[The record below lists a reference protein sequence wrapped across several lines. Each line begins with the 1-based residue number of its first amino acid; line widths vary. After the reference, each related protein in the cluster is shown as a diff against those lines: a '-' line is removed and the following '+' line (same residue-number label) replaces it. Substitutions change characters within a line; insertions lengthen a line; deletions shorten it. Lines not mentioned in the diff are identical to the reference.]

1 MALFSR
7 RPKPDETP
15 APEPEAPPA
24 APDAEA
30 SPSIVLP
37 EEIIPEVG
45 ISFSTFGQ
53 AASARAVLRPA
64 AEAPPRSETVPGMPD
79 NVVLRAAL
87 DALPEKPENLDVMD
101 VMRQTLQG
109 HLYLRVRG
117 DARTLVAEGK
127 PLSPAV
133 STIEDKRFLLA
144 YTGGDPLQAAVRADG
159 DSGTSAL
166 GQPVGVVLANALAGD
181 YSGIILDHA
190 TPTGRIALPIEL
202 IRKAVEEGDPEL
214 TVKNLL
220 CRPRDQ
226 KTAVDIAGA
235 LARVKLWVAA
245 GPADENGRF
254 GLAEARTAEGA
265 RTLEVFS
272 HPLEV
277 IAMRRGDRPLPLTG
291 AQLRAALASDSA
303 ISGVVVDP
311 AGPWIRLDREPLL
324 AGLAAGAPD

>member
-15 APEPEAPPA
+15 APEPA
-24 APDAEA
+24 APDTSAPAEA
-30 SPSIVLP
+30 PEIVLP
-37 EEIIPEVG
+37 EEIIPQVG
-45 ISFSTFGQ
+45 ISVSTFGQ
-53 AASARAVLRPA
+53 AASSPPVIRAA

-79 NVVLRAAL
+79 NALLRAAL
-87 DALPEKPENLDVMD
+87 VALPEKPDNRDVMD
-101 VMRQTLQG
+101 VMRQALQG

-127 PLSPAV
+127 PLSLAV

-144 YTGGDPLQAAVRADG
+144 YTGGEPLQAAVRADG
-159 DSGTSAL
+159 DTGTSAL
-166 GQPVGVVLANALAGD
+166 GQPVGVVFGNALAGD
-181 YSGIILDHA
+181 YAGMILDHA
-190 TPTGRIALPIEL
+190 TPGARIVLPIEL
-202 IRKAVEEGDPEL
+202 IRKSVEEGDPDL
-214 TVKNLL
+214 TMKNLL
-220 CRPRDQ
+220 GRPRDQ
-226 KTAVDIAGA
+226 KTAVDVAEA

-254 GLAEARTAEGA
+254 GLAEARTAAGE

-291 AQLRAALASDSA
+291 AQLRTAVAGDEA
-303 ISGVVVDP
+303 ITGVVIDP
-311 AGPWIRLDREPLL
+311 AGPWIRLDRDTLL
-324 AGLAAGAPD
+324 AALAAGDAA

>member
-7 RPKPDETP
+7 RPKPAETP
-15 APEPEAPPA
+15 APPSAAEPA
-24 APDAEA
+24 AAPTDAQSA
-30 SPSIVLP
+30 IVLP
-37 EEIIPEVG
+37 DEIIPQVG
-45 ISFSTFGQ
+45 ISVSTFGQ
-53 AASARAVLRPA
+53 AASAPPVIRPA

-87 DALPEKPENLDVMD
+87 AALPEKPQNLDVMN
-101 VMRQTLQG
+101 VMRQALQG

-127 PLSPAV
+127 PLSLAV

-144 YTGGDPLQAAVRADG
+144 YTGGEPLQAAVRADG

-166 GQPVGVVLANALAGD
+166 GQPVGVVFANALAGD
-181 YSGIILDHA
+181 YAGMILDHA
-190 TPTGRIALPIEL
+190 TAGGRIVLPIEL
-202 IRKAVEEGDPEL
+202 IRKALEEGDPEL
-214 TVKNLL
+214 TLKNLL
-220 CRPRDQ
+220 GRPRDQ
-226 KTAVDIAGA
+226 KTAVDVAEA
-235 LARVKLWVAA
+235 LSRVKLWVAA

-254 GLAEARTAEGA
+254 GLAEARTPDGA

-291 AQLRAALASDSA
+291 AQLHAAVMGDPA
-303 ISGVVVDP
+303 ITGVVVDP

-324 AGLAAGAPD
+324 AALAPGDAG